1 MSPPFGPLGPLGPR
15 LVKRA
20 FDLSVACAA
29 LLLLSPLLLGV
40 ALAVRLDSAGPVFY
54 RQDRVGRGGRV
65 FRIHKFRTMVH
76 APQTDGLPLTVGD
89 DARITRVGRFL
100 RHSKW
105 DELAQLIDVW
115 RGDMSIVGP
124 RPEVPRY
131 VDRYPEA
138 LRAAVLSVKPGI
150 TDDCS
155 LDFRDESDWLAR
167 SADPERTY
175 VDEILPI
182 KLALQARYVE
192 HAGLLTDLRIVGR
205 TAAILCG
212 RIVGRRSTPPAA
224 APPVAPPA
232 LPISHRS
239 PTPTA
244 ADDLERPR

>member
-1 MSPPFGPLGPLGPR
+1 MVGA
-15 LVKRA
+15 LVVA
-20 FDLSVACAA
+20 SFDNGNARDESGNGHN
-29 LLLLSPLLLGV
+29 GV
-40 ALAVRLDSAGPVFY
+40 L
-54 RQDRVGRGGRV
+54 RQGQARGGSL
-65 FRIHKFRTMVH
+65 FTIHKFRTMRADADRVG
-76 APQTDGLPLTVGD
+76 GLLTVGQ

-131 VDRYPEA
+131 VAHYPEA
-138 LRAAVLSVKPGI
+138 LRAKVLSVKPGI

-182 KLALQARYVE
+182 KLARQARYVD
-192 HAGLLTDLRIVGR
+192 HAGLLTDLRIIGR
-205 TAAILCG
+205 TAAILLG
-212 RIVGRRSTPPAA
+212 RIQGRR
-224 APPVAPPA
+224 
-232 LPISHRS
+232 
-239 PTPTA
+239 
-244 ADDLERPR
+244 

>member
-1 MSPPFGPLGPLGPR
+1 M
-15 LVKRA
+15 VKRA
-20 FDLSVACAA
+20 FDLSVASIA

-40 ALAVRLDSAGPVFY
+40 AIAVRLDSPGPVFY
-54 RQDRVGRGGRV
+54 RQQRVGRGGRI
-65 FRIHKFRTMVH
+65 FRIHKFRTMAH
-76 APQTDGLPLTVGD
+76 APQGGGPLLTVGED
-89 DARITRVGRFL
+89 RRITRIGRFL

-131 VDRYPEA
+131 VAHYPEA
-138 LRAAVLSVKPGI
+138 LRTQVLSVKPGI

-182 KLALQARYVE
+182 KLALQARYV
-192 HAGLLTDLRIVGR
+192 ADASLLTDVRIVAR
-205 TAAILCG
+205 TAAVLLG
-212 RIVGRRSTPPAA
+212 RIAGRRKASPPTSQ
-224 APPVAPPA
+224 P
-232 LPISHRS
+232 
-239 PTPTA
+239 
-244 ADDLERPR
+244 

>member
-1 MSPPFGPLGPLGPR
+1 MTPTSPGPR
-15 LVKRA
+15 LVKRT
-20 FDLSVACAA
+20 FDLVVASAA

-40 ALAVRLDSAGPVFY
+40 AIAVRLDSPGPVFY
-54 RQDRVGRGGRV
+54 RQQRVGRDGRI
-65 FRIHKFRTMVH
+65 FRIHKFRTMAH
-76 APQTDGLPLTVGD
+76 APEGSGPLLTVGED
-89 DARITRVGRFL
+89 TRITRIGRFL

-131 VDRYPEA
+131 VAHYPEV
-138 LRAAVLSVKPGI
+138 LRAQVLSVKPGI

-182 KLALQARYVE
+182 KLALQARYVAE
-192 HAGLLTDLRIVGR
+192 AGLLTDLRIVAR
-205 TAAILCG
+205 TAAILLG
-212 RIVGRRSTPPAA
+212 RIGGRRKA
-224 APPVAPPA
+224 APPTSQP
-232 LPISHRS
+232 
-239 PTPTA
+239 
-244 ADDLERPR
+244 

>member
-1 MSPPFGPLGPLGPR
+1 MTRLTALSALGPR
-15 LVKRA
+15 LLKRA
-20 FDLSVACAA
+20 FDLCVASAA
-29 LLLLSPLLLGV
+29 LLLLSPLLLAV
-40 ALAVRLDSAGPVFY
+40 AVAVRLDSPGPVFY
-54 RQDRVGRGGRV
+54 RQERVGRGGRV
-65 FRIHKFRTMVH
+65 FRIHKFRTMAH
-76 APQTDGLPLTVGD
+76 APPGSGLPLTVGD

-115 RGDMSIVGP
+115 RGVMSIVGP

-131 VDRYPEA
+131 VAHYPEA
-138 LRAAVLSVKPGI
+138 LRAKVLSVKPGI

-175 VDEILPI
+175 IDEILPI
-182 KLALQARYVE
+182 KLALQARYVD

-205 TAAILCG
+205 TAAILLG
-212 RIVGRRSTPPAA
+212 RIIGRRA
-224 APPVAPPA
+224 APPPLDTRPPPA
-232 LPISHRS
+232 H
-239 PTPTA
+239 PTA